1 MPLHRKGYSEGE
13 RQMEQADQNVEG
25 DAPKG
30 GPYAWYALGI
40 LIIAYTFSYLD
51 RQALTLMVGPIRK
64 SLDIS
69 DTQLSLLHGLAFAI
83 FYTVLGLPIG
93 RLVDGHRRT
102 TIIAGGIAIWSVMTA
117 LCGLA
122 KNFTHMFLARIGV
135 GVGEAALSPGAYSL
149 ISDYFPQRT
158 RPIALSLYL
167 SAVYVGSGLAT
178 IVGGAIISAM
188 PAFDA
193 PIVGHLEPWQA
204 VFIAIGFPGVFV
216 ALWVLTMREPPR
228 TGKKAGLEPA
238 IGATF
243 RYVWANR
250 KTYLTFILGYAMFTL
265 MWTSA
270 TAWYPEYFKR
280 IFGWTTSEVGTRF
293 GLTIMIAGA
302 AGVLLGGLLSAKL
315 RDRGKLDGGIL
326 TAIVAAAIAMPAGLM
341 SCSLGSAWG
350 TLAAV
355 FVFQFG
361 CAMPFGAAAAAL
373 QEITPNQMRG
383 QVTAIYLFAAN
394 MFGIGLGPTVVA
406 LITDKVFHDDLA
418 LGNSIFVAI
427 GISGPLALIL
437 LWFARSTYKKTLANV
452 DFA

>member
-1 MPLHRKGYSEGE
+1 MEPVEKNAEVE
-13 RQMEQADQNVEG
+13 ARQ
-25 DAPKG
+25 G
-30 GPYAWYALGI
+30 GPYAWYALGV

-83 FYTVLGLPIG
+83 FYTLLGLPIG

-102 TIIAGGIAIWSVMTA
+102 TIIAVGIAIWSIMTA

-188 PAFDA
+188 PAFNA
-193 PIVGHLEPWQA
+193 PIVGYLEPWQA
-204 VFIAIGFPGVFV
+204 VFIVIGLPGVLV
-216 ALWVLTMREPPR
+216 AIWVLTLREPAR
-228 TGKKAGLEPA
+228 TGKKVGVEPT

-243 RYVWANR
+243 RYIWENR
-250 KTYLTFILGYAMFTL
+250 KTYLTFIMGYAMFTL

-302 AGVLLGGLLSAKL
+302 AGVLLGGLLSTKL

-326 TAIVAAAIAMPAGLM
+326 TAIVAAAIALPAGLI

-383 QVTAIYLFAAN
+383 QITAIYLFAAN

-406 LITDKVFHDDLA
+406 LVTDKVFHNDLA
-418 LGNSIFVAI
+418 LGSSIFVVI
-427 GISGPLALIL
+427 GVSGPLALIL
-437 LWFARSTYKKTLANV
+437 LWFARSAYKKTLANV
-452 DFA
+452 DFS